1 MRIDEASGPSAT
13 AGFLRRRSSM
23 PMWMDLA
30 WRVVLLFGL
39 IALVLLFHW
48 IGRDGLKDDFDAT
61 SCR

>member
-48 IGRDGLKDDFDAT
+48 IGRDL
-61 SCR
+61 

>member
-30 WRVVLLFGL
+30 WRVVLLFADSTRNYMSKFL
-39 IALVLLFHW
+39 
-48 IGRDGLKDDFDAT
+48 DDKWMEERGFPLET
-61 SCR
+61 F